1 MQVMVRLVKIAAW
14 ARLREWGGGDFRWRC
29 LRGFGSFRSPGRAYF
44 GVEMLEKS
52 VFFVSLKYGMN
63 ALSS

>member
-1 MQVMVRLVKIAAW
+1 MQVMVRLVQIAAW
-14 ARLREWGGGDFRWRC
+14 ARLRELGG
-29 LRGFGSFRSPGRAYF
+29 RGFPMEISPGVWFVSVA
-44 GVEMLEKS
+44 GWKMLEKS